1 MLEVFCRR
9 EEAYVGDSDF
19 IYWGAAAVQ
28 GNLASPWVL
37 HVLISKSFDFNAM
50 AVEPK
55 LDSMYTTR
63 SLLDF
68 FFLIVGNSL
77 NLELLL
83 EDSL

>member
-1 MLEVFCRR
+1 
-9 EEAYVGDSDF
+9 
-19 IYWGAAAVQ
+19 
-28 GNLASPWVL
+28 
-37 HVLISKSFDFNAM
+37 M